1 MEEKHRSHT
10 LEQCPQES
18 RLKQIE
24 AENKETF
31 VKVSVMVNDI
41 GYIKQAIDRVEGLIV
56 EKYVLKS
63 EFDPIKKIV
72 YGTTGL
78 ILTTVII
85 ALLALVVKHGQ

>member
-1 MEEKHRSHT
+1 MEEKHRGHT
-10 LEQCPQES
+10 LEQCPQEP
-18 RLKQIE
+18 RIKQIE
-24 AENKETF
+24 IENRETL

-41 GYIKQAIDRVEGLIV
+41 GYIKEAIDRVENMITD
-56 EKYVLKS
+56 KYVLKS
-63 EFDPIKKIV
+63 EFDPIKRIV

>member
-1 MEEKHRSHT
+1 MDKHQDAHT
-10 LEQCPQES
+10 LEKCPQEP

-24 AENKETF
+24 IENKETL

-41 GYIKQAIDRVEGLIV
+41 GYIKEAIDRIENLIT

-78 ILTTVII
+78 ILTTVIL